1 MHCMHL
7 AGDVLKPT
15 LFFQLS
21 IDLNFIIQRYGYAK
35 LAKLLQGTREINM
48 RGAKIKA
55 MSDESSFY
63 MK

>member
-1 MHCMHL
+1 MYCMHL

-15 LFFQLS
+15 
-21 IDLNFIIQRYGYAK
+21 
-35 LAKLLQGTREINM
+35 LLQGTREINM